1 METSPDVLVIG
12 GGPCGSFSALN
23 LARKGVTVTVFEEHG
38 EIGIPSHC
46 AGHLSISGLKRL
58 GLYPLPN
65 NIVENFFYGANFYS
79 PKGLEFSVRFDSPV
93 TCAVNRELF
102 DKYIAGLA
110 EDSGAHY
117 QLNSQVKSLTIE
129 NTHIK
134 GAVVKQNEKT
144 VKVSAKIVV
153 DAEGIF
159 PRILK
164 QAGLHPPRS
173 DKIVHGFQ
181 VEVEKVKNFEPD
193 FVEVFLGS
201 AYAPGFY
208 AWLIPK
214 CDGKAK
220 VGLAARKGNPKALL
234 QNLMHKHPAASSKL
248 AKAKILRESLHPI
261 TLGGPIPRAYSNG
274 FLAVGD
280 AASQVKPT
288 TGGGVILGLNCAKI
302 ATDVAIEALNKGDF
316 SSQFLSVY
324 QKRYMKILGFDI
336 KAMLMIRRMLDKIPD
351 KKLDSIIGFYTKIH
365 LDKAVKNFG
374 EIDLQGQAILKA
386 GKSPRIIAALAYFFT
401 TYLSA
406 NS

>member
-1 METSPDVLVIG
+1 MVIG

-23 LARKGVTVTVFEEHG
+23 LARKGVTVTVFEEHS
-38 EIGIPSHC
+38 EIGVPSHC
-46 AGHLSISGLKRL
+46 AGHLSIMGLKRL

-65 NIVENFFYGANFYS
+65 NIVENLFYGANFYS
-79 PKGLEFSVRFDSPV
+79 PKGLELSVRFDSPV

-102 DKYIAGLA
+102 DKYIARLA
-110 EDSGAHY
+110 EDLGAHY

-134 GAVVKQNEKT
+134 GAIVKQNGKT

-153 DAEGIF
+153 DAEGVF
-159 PRILK
+159 TRILK
-164 QAGLHPPRS
+164 QTGLHPPRS

-181 VEVEKVKNFEPD
+181 AEVEKVKDFEPD

-214 CDGKAK
+214 RDGKAK
-220 VGLAARKGNPKALL
+220 VGLAARKGKAKELL

-248 AKAKILRESLHPI
+248 AKAKILRESFHPI
-261 TLGGPIPRAYSNG
+261 TLGGPIPNAYSNG
-274 FLAVGD
+274 FLTIGD

-302 ATDVAIEALNKGDF
+302 AAEVAIEALNKSDF
-316 SSQFLSVY
+316 SSQFLSTY
-324 QKRYMKILGFDI
+324 QKRYMEIFGFDI
-336 KAMLMIRRMLDKIPD
+336 KTMLIIRRMLDKIPD
-351 KKLDSIIGFYTKIH
+351 KKLDDIIDFYRKIR
-365 LDKAVKNFG
+365 LDKAVKNFR
-374 EIDLQGQAILKA
+374 ELDLQGQAILKA
-386 GKSPRIIAALAYFFT
+386 WKNPRILAALAHFFA